1 MRMKHRWVALLM
13 VLGLVAAA
21 CGGGGAEAPEET
33 AATTAPPATAA
44 TTAPP
49 AGGGDEGDGGQMM
62 EIKTD
67 VGVDLEAGVI
77 KIGLLSDL
85 TGPFGPLVSLIVAGQ
100 EVFWQNV
107 NDTGGIN
114 GLQVELEVRDTQYVV
129 DNHVQFYEEL
139 KDEVVAFGHSTGS
152 PHTVA
157 IVPQLQEDGILAI
170 PLTWYSGWSDPDL
183 NSNLLPHGAPYCIE
197 AQNMIEYLMKQAQA
211 NGVDNPKLAIASL
224 PGDYGLDS
232 AAGAKIA
239 AEALGLEVVYDGSG
253 TIIPTD
259 ESTFTANADAIV
271 ASGADI
277 VWVTATPGS
286 FSSIYGQAIAKGFQ
300 ALWGGAGP
308 TFNPAFVA
316 PDSPIKDAIARDW
329 YQSGYYSNWFDDN
342 PGSTEARELFAKY
355 RPDAPPQDFYL
366 EGFIE
371 GIIMKAALERAYE
384 NGDMTQA
391 GVLAAAKSL
400 EEVDFNG
407 MAPPERYTGEPNER
421 LQRAIYISRP
431 DPEGLAA
438 GTSTGLQL
446 IEELYVSETAQNFV
460 FEEAC
465 YKLGG

>member
-1 MRMKHRWVALLM
+1 MRIKRRWVALLM
-13 VLGLVAAA
+13 VFGLVAAA
-21 CGGGGAEAPEET
+21 CGGGGGTAEESST
-33 AATTAPPATAA
+33 TQATTA
-44 TTAPP
+44 TTAGQTTTTK
-49 AGGGDEGDGGQMM
+49 AGAPSTEAPM

-67 VGVDLEAGVI
+67 VGVDLDAGVI

-85 TGPFGPLVSLIVAGQ
+85 TGPFGPLVSLIVAGH

-107 NDTGGIN
+107 NDNGGIN
-114 GLQVELEVRDTQYVV
+114 GLKVELEVRDTQYVV

-139 KDEVVAFGHSTGS
+139 KDQVVAFGHSTGS

-157 IVPQLQEDGILAI
+157 IVPQLEEDGILAI
-170 PLTWYSGWSDPDL
+170 PLTWYSGWTDPDL
-183 NSNLLPHGAPYCIE
+183 NSNLLHHGTPYCLE
-197 AQNMIEYLMKQAQA
+197 SQNMIQYLVDQAKA

-239 AEALGLEVVYDGSG
+239 AETLGLEVVYDGSG

-259 ESTFTANADAIV
+259 ESTLTANADAIV

-277 VWVTATPGS
+277 VWITATPGS
-286 FSSIYGQAIAKGFQ
+286 FAPIYGQAIAKGFQ
-300 ALWGGAGP
+300 ALWSGAAP

-316 PDSPIKDAIARDW
+316 PDSAIKDAIARDW
-329 YQSGYYSNWFDDN
+329 YQSGYYTNWFDDS
-342 PGSTEARELFAKY
+342 PGASEARDLFAKY

-366 EGFIE
+366 EGFVE
-371 GIIMKAALERAYE
+371 GMIMKAALEKAYE

-391 GVLAAAKSL
+391 GVLAAAKSIENL
-400 EEVDFNG
+400 DLNG
-407 MAPPERYTGEPNER
+407 IGPAERYTGSANEQ

-438 GTSTGLQL
+438 GTSTGLKL
-446 IEELYVSETAQNFV
+446 IEKLYTSDIAKNYV
-460 FEEAC
+460 FEHAC
-465 YKLGG
+465 YKLGS